1 MTDISDWENEGGY
14 MNTNDRHDGVT
25 VEWGVRSNDTGETH
39 LVRDEYQA
47 NLWVNTGQ
55 YKKISRKVTISSWSD
70 E

>member
-1 MTDISDWENEGGY
+1 

-39 LVRDEYQA
+39 LVRDEHQA